1 MTKQEIK
8 KILKEAL
15 NYLKNKKTYDEN
27 PCETSEDDVN
37 HMLQEDWNI
46 MLVFNKQKS
55 KKSPWGGFFA
65 MSIVLDFS
73 NYRAIL
79 WLAWGHYPVSQVNI
93 ASWGNKWGDKKELPD
108 NYEKVLGLIRNNP
121 NIIKSQI
128 AKELHIGK
136 SMVDKAIESLS
147 KIKTD

>member
-1 MTKQEIK
+1 
-8 KILKEAL
+8 
-15 NYLKNKKTYDEN
+15 
-27 PCETSEDDVN
+27 
-37 HMLQEDWNI
+37 MLCQLSWI
-46 MLVFNKQKS
+46 
-55 KKSPWGGFFA
+55 SPTIEQFCDCLEVTIPFHR
-65 MSIVLDFS
+65 L
-73 NYRAIL
+73 
-79 WLAWGHYPVSQVNI
+79 NI
-93 ASWGNKWGDKKELPD
+93 ASWGNKWGNKWGDKKELPD

>member
-15 NYLKNKKTYDEN
+15 NYLKNKKAYDEN

-55 KKSPWGGFFA
+55 KKSPWGSFFA

-79 WLAWGHYPVSQVNI
+79 WLAWGHYPVSQVKYHLM
-93 ASWGNKWGDKKELPD
+93 G
-108 NYEKVLGLIRNNP
+108 
-121 NIIKSQI
+121 
-128 AKELHIGK
+128 
-136 SMVDKAIESLS
+136 
-147 KIKTD
+147 

>member
-1 MTKQEIK
+1 MAKQEIK
-8 KILKEAL
+8 KNLKEAL
-15 NYLKNKKTYDEN
+15 NYLKNKKAYDEN

-73 NYRAIL
+73 NYWAIL
-79 WLAWGHYPVSQVNI
+79 WLAWGHYPVSQVKYRLM
-93 ASWGNKWGDKKELPD
+93 G
-108 NYEKVLGLIRNNP
+108 
-121 NIIKSQI
+121 
-128 AKELHIGK
+128 
-136 SMVDKAIESLS
+136 
-147 KIKTD
+147 